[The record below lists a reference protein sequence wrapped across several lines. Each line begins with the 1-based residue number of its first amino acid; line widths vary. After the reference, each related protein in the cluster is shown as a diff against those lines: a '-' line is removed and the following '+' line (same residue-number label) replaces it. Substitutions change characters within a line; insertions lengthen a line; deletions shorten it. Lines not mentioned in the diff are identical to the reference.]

1 MPNDGDDKINNLTAL
16 WQTQPVNDIDL
27 EAVKRNL
34 RSERTKQRWYMVI
47 DSLAFAPAVYMIVT
61 YWDKLSLAA
70 QIMNLVIFTAAIPLL
85 MYQLWL
91 RRVAAFSK
99 DSQTVDHLLQLSKQI
114 KNNVKIAFIT
124 KHSAWSAVVFIA
136 AFLLERY
143 LSAEVAPE
151 KLLKMFYLMGG
162 LCVVMVIWYV
172 WADKRQKRFEKQL
185 KALEDMASHRYR

>member
-1 MPNDGDDKINNLTAL
+1 
-16 WQTQPVNDIDL
+16 
-27 EAVKRNL
+27 
-34 RSERTKQRWYMVI
+34 
-47 DSLAFAPAVYMIVT
+47 
-61 YWDKLSLAA
+61 
-70 QIMNLVIFTAAIPLL
+70 MNLVIFTAAIPLL

-151 KLLKMFYLMGG
+151 KLVKMLYVMGG
-162 LCVVMVIWYV
+162 LSVVMVIWYV